1 MGSTAREGSHA
12 YHTGSADRDRV
23 GHALRPVGAT
33 TVQPD
38 LPSRLRALLA
48 ERQSDEDLIARF
60 LLGYRDR
67 TRAAYRA
74 DLRDFR
80 AWCVRIRIGLLDVRR
95 SHIEAYTRQ
104 LEQAGHSRASLARR
118 LATLT
123 GFYRYA
129 VQEGTLP
136 HFPVAHVR
144 RPSMARDSQTLGLDR
159 EEAVRFL
166 AAAQAASTR
175 DHALACL
182 LTLNGLR
189 VSEACAAEV
198 VDLGVE
204 RAHRVLAV
212 IGKGGQRTLVPLA
225 PRTVR
230 AIDAA
235 LGGRTDGPLL
245 VSNTG
250 GRLDRHDAARIVAR
264 LARRAGL
271 TKHITPHSMRHTM
284 VTLAL
289 DAGVSLRDVQD
300 AARHAD
306 PRTTRRTTVRAMP
319 LTATPP
325 IPWRRSSQKCSPPPP
340 ARTNPTRLPYI
351 PG

>member
-1 MGSTAREGSHA
+1 MPT
-12 YHTGSADRDRV
+12 TGSADRD
-23 GHALRPVGAT
+23 GHALESVAAT
-33 TVQPD
+33 ERLD
-38 LPSRLRALLA
+38 LPTRRWALLMD
-48 ERQSDEDLIARF
+48 RQSDEGLIARF
-60 LLGYRDR
+60 LLGYRDH
-67 TRAAYRA
+67 TRAAYQA

-80 AWCVRIRIGLLDVRR
+80 AWCARAGIGLLGVHRT
-95 SHIEAYTRQ
+95 HIEAYMRQ
-104 LEQAGHSRASLARR
+104 LEQARRSRATVARR

-129 VQEGTLP
+129 VQEGALP
-136 HFPVAHVR
+136 HSPAAHVR
-144 RPSMARDSQTLGLDR
+144 RPSVARDSQTLGLDR

-166 AAAQAASTR
+166 AAAQATSAR

-189 VSEACAAEV
+189 VSEACAADV

-212 IGKGGQRTLVPLA
+212 VGKGGQRTLVPLA
-225 PRTVR
+225 PQTVR

-245 VSNTG
+245 VSNSG

-271 TKHITPHSMRHTM
+271 AKHITPHSLRHTM

-306 PRTTRRTTVRAMP
+306 PRTTRRYDRTRHA
-319 LTATPP
+319 LDRHATYTLAAFVAEVVPSPTGENHPFPP
-325 IPWRRSSQKCSPPPP
+325 SASSSRSMTSDPD
-340 ARTNPTRLPYI
+340 
-351 PG
+351 

>member
-1 MGSTAREGSHA
+1 MPTTLDPPTGTGLATRCGRLAPPPCSRTCHPGCGLCSLRGSPTRN
-12 YHTGSADRDRV
+12 
-23 GHALRPVGAT
+23 
-33 TVQPD
+33 
-38 LPSRLRALLA
+38 
-48 ERQSDEDLIARF
+48 LIARF

-136 HFPVAHVR
+136 HSPVAHVR

-166 AAAQAASTR
+166 AAAEAASAR

-189 VSEACAAEV
+189 VSEACAADV
-198 VDLGVE
+198 VDLDVE

-225 PRTVR
+225 PQTVR

>member
-1 MGSTAREGSHA
+1 MPT
-12 YHTGSADRDRV
+12 TGSADRD
-23 GHALRPVGAT
+23 GHALDPVAAIKK
-33 TVQPD
+33 PD
-38 LPSRLRALLA
+38 LPPRRRALLTDK
-48 ERQSDEDLIARF
+48 QSD
-60 LLGYRDR
+60 LGYRDR
-67 TRAAYRA
+67 TRAAYQA
-74 DLRDFR
+74 DLRDFS
-80 AWCVRIRIGLLDVRR
+80 AWCARAGIGLLGVHRT
-95 SHIEAYTRQ
+95 HIEAYTRE
-104 LEQAGHSRASLARR
+104 LEQARRSRATVARR
-118 LATLT
+118 LATLA
-123 GFYRYA
+123 GFYRSA
-129 VQEGTLP
+129 VQEGALP
-136 HFPVAHVR
+136 HSPATHVR
-144 RPSMARDSQTLGLDR
+144 RPSVARDSQTLGLDR

-166 AAAQAASTR
+166 AVAQATSAR

-189 VSEACAAEV
+189 VSEACAADV

-212 IGKGGQRTLVPLA
+212 VGKGGQRTLVPLA

-271 TKHITPHSMRHTM
+271 GKHITPHSLRHTM

-300 AARHAD
+300 AARLAE
-306 PRTTRRTTVRAMP
+306 PRTTRRYDRARHA
-319 LTATPP
+319 LDRHATYTLAAFVAEVLPSPTWEDHPFPP
-325 IPWRRSSQKCSPPPP
+325 SASSFLSRSMTSDPD
-340 ARTNPTRLPYI
+340 
-351 PG
+351 

>member
-1 MGSTAREGSHA
+1 MCAAATSRPTPASW
-12 YHTGSADRDRV
+12 SKRV
-23 GHALRPVGAT
+23 AVAAT
-33 TVQPD
+33 V
-38 LPSRLRALLA
+38 
-48 ERQSDEDLIARF
+48 
-60 LLGYRDR
+60 
-67 TRAAYRA
+67 
-74 DLRDFR
+74 
-80 AWCVRIRIGLLDVRR
+80 
-95 SHIEAYTRQ
+95 
-104 LEQAGHSRASLARR
+104 ARR

-136 HFPVAHVR
+136 HSPVAHVR
-144 RPSMARDSQTLGLDR
+144 RPSVARDSQTLGLDR

-225 PRTVR
+225 PLTVR

-245 VSNTG
+245 VSNNG

-271 TKHITPHSMRHTM
+271 TKHITPHSLRHTM

-306 PRTTRRTTVRAMP
+306 PRTTRRYDRARHAFDRH
-319 LTATPP
+319 ATYTLAAFIAEVLPSPTCEDRPYPP
-325 IPWRRSSQKCSPPPP
+325 SVSSSP
-340 ARTNPTRLPYI
+340 
-351 PG
+351 G

>member
-1 MGSTAREGSHA
+1 LGCWLRTA
-12 YHTGSADRDRV
+12 
-23 GHALRPVGAT
+23 AT
-33 TVQPD
+33 
-38 LPSRLRALLA
+38 S
-48 ERQSDEDLIARF
+48 
-60 LLGYRDR
+60 
-67 TRAAYRA
+67 
-74 DLRDFR
+74 
-80 AWCVRIRIGLLDVRR
+80 
-95 SHIEAYTRQ
+95 EAYIRA
-104 LEQAGHSRASLARR
+104 LEQAGRSRATVARR
-118 LATLT
+118 LATLA

-129 VQEGTLP
+129 VQEGALP
-136 HFPVAHVR
+136 HSPVTHIR
-144 RPSMARDSQTLGLDR
+144 RPSVTRDSQTLGLDR

-166 AAAQAASTR
+166 AAAEAASAR

-189 VSEACAAEV
+189 VSEACAADV

-212 IGKGGQRTLVPLA
+212 VGKGGQRTLVPLT

-235 LGGRTDGPLL
+235 LGGRTHGPLV
-245 VSNTG
+245 VSNNG

-271 TKHITPHSMRHTM
+271 AKHITPHSLRHTM

-306 PRTTRRTTVRAMP
+306 PRTTRRYDRARHA
-319 LTATPP
+319 LDRHATYTLAAFIAEVLPSP
-325 IPWRRSSQKCSPPPP
+325 I
-340 ARTNPTRLPYI
+340 
-351 PG
+351 GDVD